1 MDKEGSYAPSPNVPV
16 RRITHMF
23 MRGTVGSIE
32 LGAPEKLIPCAHV
45 HGEQHIAVND
55 SV

>member
-16 RRITHMF
+16 RRIAHMF
-23 MRGTVGSIE
+23 MRWTVGSIE
-32 LGAPEKLIPCAHV
+32 LGASVKLIPRAHV
-45 HGEQHIAVND
+45 HGEQHIAILD